1 MENKV
6 LFFDSWKGGINSFL
20 RLVPQ
25 FSKIGISSRLIH
37 LGSWGNEDVIIK
49 DEMLNGLSIRD
60 ISFYKNSY
68 LLDIL
73 KEEKPDVVIFLSTH
87 TFAHR
92 AVIRYCQLLNIP
104 TILLY
109 HGYVRVQDVEN
120 SNGAYTVRF
129 RSYLTFVF
137 KRFPKLLQKTL
148 PTYIRALFI
157 TKASKDD
164 WRNFLNNLFEL
175 ISKPSKIKT
184 AKDSKTDFCLIYAKG
199 DIKHAIDAYG
209 FKESE
214 ITEVGNPDLIDFGF
228 NSNLLKS
235 ISLSISVN
243 NIYVMYIDTALIATG
258 LIVEGESE
266 YLRHLI
272 DTNNS
277 LSKQGKKLLFKPH
290 PETARLLTLDILKE
304 HGICIV
310 NKSNFIEKLNLCCA
324 VIAEPST
331 LTIIPA
337 LMGFPIFLAKY
348 DRLRDLNYGE
358 VLTTYPL
365 GITLKKIDDFNY
377 LLNNLL
383 SIDTNNDLNDWIN
396 TNSGPLPAEKMPERV
411 KSIVFNIINN
421 KSLRD
426 FTK

>member
-1 MENKV
+1 MGNKV
-6 LFFDSWKGGINSFL
+6 LFFDSWKGGIKSFL
-20 RLVPQ
+20 RFVPQ

-37 LGSWGNEDVIIK
+37 LGSWGNEDIIIK
-49 DEMLNGLSIRD
+49 DEILNGLSVRD
-60 ISFYKNSY
+60 ISFYEKSFF
-68 LLDIL
+68 LDIL
-73 KEEKPDVVIFLSTH
+73 KEEKPDVVIFLSTQ

-104 TILLY
+104 TLLLY

-120 SNGAYTVRF
+120 INGAYKVRF
-129 RSYLTFVF
+129 RSYLIFVF
-137 KRFPKLLQKTL
+137 KRIPKLLQKTL
-148 PTYIRALFI
+148 PTYIRALFK
-157 TKASKDD
+157 TKASKED
-164 WRNFLNNLFEL
+164 WRNFLNNLFEF

-228 NSNLLKS
+228 NANLLDS
-235 ISLSISVN
+235 ISLSISIN

-258 LIVEGESE
+258 LIIEGESE

-272 DTNNS
+272 DTNKS

-290 PETARLLTLDILKE
+290 PDTARLLDLDVLKE
-304 HGICIV
+304 HGISIV
-310 NKSNFIEKLNLCCA
+310 NTSNFIENLNLCCA
-324 VIAEPST
+324 VITEPST
-331 LTIIPA
+331 LSIIPA

-348 DRLRDLNYGE
+348 DRVRDLNYGE

-365 GITLKKIDDFNY
+365 GMTLDKIDDFTY
-377 LLNNLL
+377 WLNNLL
-383 SIDTNNDLNDWIN
+383 SIDFNNDLNDWIHN
-396 TNSGPLPAEKMPERV
+396 NSGPLPAEKMPERV
-411 KSIVFNIINN
+411 TSIVADILN
-421 KSLRD
+421 K
-426 FTK
+426 